1 MNAVALGFVA
11 SDMTSKLGGYIEN
24 KILGTIPLVLLGVFK
39 IFQDLYGLRFEEI
52 ADSIAWHYDVN
63 VYSVSDLCV
72 CELFGYWLEGKYGH
86 ACVVPLQCGSSHD
99 DARQIPVAL
108 LTSQF
113 QKYVDGG
120 SGLLRF
126 SKVVGLFHEF
136 GHVVYHICIRAMFS
150 KFFGPCLAPTLYK
163 FLHRFWKT
171 GVVIT

>member
-1 MNAVALGFVA
+1 MDIDEPMQESEQGNNTTNQTAAHTTTRKEQTKKGEGDLVSSVVKVKWSLVKADYWKGELVGF
-11 SDMTSKLGGYIEN
+11 SGGR
-24 KILGTIPLVLLGVFK
+24 P
-39 IFQDLYGLRFEEI
+39 
-52 ADSIAWHYDVN
+52 
-63 VYSVSDLCV
+63 
-72 CELFGYWLEGKYGH
+72 EGKYGH

-136 GHVVYHICIRAMFS
+136 GHVTSLASTVGFLDKRQ
-150 KFFGPCLAPTLYK
+150 CL
-163 FLHRFWKT
+163 
-171 GVVIT
+171 I